1 MTESLI
7 KPGKN
12 YKVYNKKKGF
22 DALFLFSYFSLFLL
36 FFFSIF
42 LFSYYSLF
50 VSLFFSFNN
59 KIKISHK
66 SSLNSRSSTRTI

>member
-1 MTESLI
+1 MRKFNKLI

-12 YKVYNKKKGF
+12 YKAYNKKKGF
-22 DALFLFSYFSLFLL
+22 DALF
-36 FFFSIF
+36 
-42 LFSYYSLF
+42 F